1 MTDEASRYKM
11 VLTVD
16 LAGVPARA
24 RTDQAIAAQL
34 GARLL
39 ELWDNSEKAEHVAFD
54 MGGGTVQL
62 TSHGELLHGELAVLL
77 VEDHRLSRPEKAS
90 EGLLAYGLR
99 ALKMEADDR
108 AGGEPF
114 R

>member
-1 MTDEASRYKM
+1 M
-11 VLTVD
+11 
-16 LAGVPARA
+16 
-24 RTDQAIAAQL
+24 
-34 GARLL
+34 
-39 ELWDNSEKAEHVAFD
+39 
-54 MGGGTVQL
+54 

-99 ALKMEADDR
+99 ALKMEVDDR